1 LLSFTGRRSGKCL
14 LAYREKGDEQLPWDL
29 EAPVTRNLKIIRAQ
43 TLRIKHQSI
52 LRRGT
57 RVQLKP
63 FLLDAWLDQYEHH
76 IEFNLAASTGPAWT
90 VNDILALA
98 GDEMRRHF
106 LNHKLV
112 YSRPAG
118 ADSLREAIAEMQDV
132 PVDAVQIVTGA
143 SEALVALMWLA
154 AEPGA
159 NVIIPLPGFTTFSAL
174 PESLGLETRFYR
186 VRRENGF
193 RIDPDEIKRL
203 VNSKTK
209 LILVNSPHNPT
220 GATIGDEEME
230 ALHDFAVERGVQL
243 VSDEVYHP
251 IYHGRKTKSAARLPH
266 ATVIS
271 DLSKAFSIAGVRTG
285 WMIDHD
291 AKRRQRY
298 WTARAYFSISN
309 TTTGEILSEIAIRNR
324 EVVLGKTHQA
334 AARNLKLLESFMADH
349 RDVLGWIPPQGG
361 MTAFPWLVSGEN
373 SRPFCQAA
381 AERGILLAP
390 GDCFD
395 EPAHFR
401 LGYAAAAD
409 NFSKALDRFG
419 EFVASWSAKMVT
431 A

>member
-1 LLSFTGRRSGKCL
+1 
-14 LAYREKGDEQLPWDL
+14 
-29 EAPVTRNLKIIRAQ
+29 
-43 TLRIKHQSI
+43 
-52 LRRGT
+52 
-57 RVQLKP
+57 VQLKP
-63 FLLDAWLDQYEHH
+63 FLLDAWLDQYEHD

-90 VNDILALA
+90 VNDILAL
-98 GDEMRRHF
+98 GDDEMRRRF
-106 LNHKLV
+106 LNHNLV

-118 ADSLREAIAEMQDV
+118 ADSLREAIAEMQQV
-132 PVDAVQIVTGA
+132 PVEAVQIVTGA

-186 VRRENGF
+186 VRREKGF

-203 VNSKTK
+203 ADAKTK

-220 GATIGDEEME
+220 GATISDGELET
-230 ALHDFAVERGVQL
+230 LHDFAAERGIQL

-251 IYHGRKTKSAARLPH
+251 IYHGRRTRSAARLPH
-266 ATVIS
+266 ATVIA
-271 DLSKAFSIAGVRTG
+271 DLSKAFSLAGVRTG
-285 WMIDHD
+285 WMIEHD
-291 AKRRQRY
+291 ARRRQQY

-309 TTTGEILSEIAIRNR
+309 TTTGEILSEIAIRKR
-324 EVVLGKTHQA
+324 DIVLGKTQEVA
-334 AARNLKLLESFMADH
+334 TRNLELLERFIADH
-349 RDVLGWIPPQGG
+349 RDVLGWVPSQGG

-373 SRPFCQAA
+373 ERPFCQAA

-395 EPAHFR
+395 TPSHFR
-401 LGYAAAAD
+401 LGFAAAGD
-409 NFSKALDRFG
+409 NFPKALDRFG
-419 EFVASWSAKMVT
+419 AFVKSWLAKTVT